1 MQKII
6 RCFRSKIRILMR
18 YLFRRWLELGSLEK
32 IITTSKEILTELTKS
47 IWFLRK
53 NEKQL
58 FILFHFSKYLM
69 SLTVNRILSL
79 QCCILHFRESRN
91 LFVCLSIM

>member
-32 IITTSKEILTELTKS
+32 IVTTSKEILTELKKP
-47 IWFLRK
+47 IGFLRK

-58 FILFHFSKYLM
+58 FILLHFSKNLM
-69 SLTVNRILSL
+69 SPMLNRILSL
-79 QCCILHFRESRN
+79 
-91 LFVCLSIM
+91 